1 MATTPP
7 ASPSGGGSTPDPK
20 KIQQLADLLE
30 KVDGY
35 SASTAKSMANA
46 AAQAGVLDKELTKVT
61 KRQQDL
67 NKGFQS
73 LVDSIK
79 DSVKEITKL
88 NTESGKINNSFNE
101 LDSLASKVLR
111 SKKDIKNASSEELK
125 NINKSIIEEVQNLK
139 LQREKL
145 TEKKRSKG
153 LNEEEKKQLA
163 TINNIMDAQGN
174 LRKKTAS
181 GEENYLA
188 TLQEETK
195 ELTKQA
201 KIEENVEKTKTA
213 GKDAALGI
221 SKALESAF
229 GVGAILEF
237 FKGVDDRI
245 GGLAKNLNMT
255 YNDAAD
261 LNKQFAD
268 MGSSMNDAFLNS
280 KSLGES
286 FTAISQDLG
295 VSIAADAEAMKGE
308 LATFTKLR
316 DQAGFTN
323 EELTK
328 FYKLGLVNNKTLEQ
342 TTEEFLGGAKALS
355 AQKGLAINVKQLMKE
370 TANASSA
377 LKLTLSAVP
386 GGLAKAAVEAKA
398 LGVSL
403 EQLENI
409 QQGLLNFED
418 SISAEL
424 EAELL
429 TGKEINLEKA
439 RLAALNGDIGEMAK
453 ELNAELGG
461 SAEFNKMNVIQQEAM
476 AKAVGMTREELAKS
490 LIEQEA
496 LQSVGVATAEAAK
509 EKYDALRSSGLTAE
523 QAAVELGNE
532 QLAQQ
537 YEQASIQEKFNATLE
552 SAKDIFVQMGTG
564 PLQMISNLMTYIT
577 KHMTAIKV
585 IASIIA
591 GIFVGKWAA
600 GLAKS
605 TIGLIQMI
613 PKLAT
618 ALSLSTARATAET
631 TAAEASTLGT
641 ATFGII
647 AGLIAVGAAMYSAFS
662 QGDAEAEK
670 MNKSSD
676 AMIGPAGFGR
686 VLSDGRGGI
695 QTAFADED
703 HIIASTNNP
712 MTIPSNN
719 NAGMMAMV
727 ASMQSATEKAISGMQ
742 NSISSVINRP
752 VNVSMNID
760 GSKVGEA
767 AVNGVNNR
775 NMTQQTVIQ

>member
-1 MATTPP
+1 MATPP
-7 ASPSGGGSTPDPK
+7 VSPPGGGGSTPDPR

-30 KVDGY
+30 RVDGY
-35 SASTAKSMANA
+35 SASTARSMANA
-46 AAQAGVLDKELTKVT
+46 AAQAGVLDDELTKVA

-73 LVDSIK
+73 IVTSLK
-79 DSVKEITKL
+79 DSVKELNKL
-88 NTESGKINNSFNE
+88 NTSSGQVTNSFNE

-125 NINKSIIEEVQNLK
+125 NIQKSIIEEVQNLK

-145 TEKKRSKG
+145 TEKKRSRG

-163 TINNIMDAQGN
+163 AINNIMDAQGN

-181 GEENYLA
+181 GEENYLK

-195 ELTKQA
+195 ELEKQA
-201 KIEENVEKTKTA
+201 KIEENIEKTKTA
-213 GKDAALGI
+213 GKDAAAGI

-245 GGLAKNLNMT
+245 GDLGKNLNMT
-255 YNDAAD
+255 YNQAAD

-295 VSIAADAEAMKGE
+295 VSVAADAEAMKEE

-377 LKLTLSAVP
+377 LKLTLSAIP

-496 LQSVGVATAEAAK
+496 LQSIGVATAEAAK
-509 EKYDALRSSGLTAE
+509 EKYDNLRSSGLTAE

-585 IASIIA
+585 IAGIIA

-618 ALSLSTARATAET
+618 ALGLSTARATAET
-631 TAAEASTLGT
+631 TAAEAATLGG
-641 ATFGII
+641 ATVGIL
-647 AGLIAVGAAMYSAFS
+647 AGLATVGAAMYAAFS
-662 QGDAEAEK
+662 SGDAETEK
-670 MNKSSD
+670 LSKTND
-676 AMIGPAGFGR
+676 GIIGPQGYGR

-712 MTIPSNN
+712 MTVPSNN

-742 NSISSVINRP
+742 NTISSIANKP

-760 GSKVGEA
+760 GTKVGEA
-767 AVNGVNNR
+767 AVNGFNNR
-775 NMTQQTVIQ
+775 NLTQQTALQ

>member
-1 MATTPP
+1 
-7 ASPSGGGSTPDPK
+7 
-20 KIQQLADLLE
+20 
-30 KVDGY
+30 
-35 SASTAKSMANA
+35 
-46 AAQAGVLDKELTKVT
+46 
-61 KRQQDL
+61 
-67 NKGFQS
+67 
-73 LVDSIK
+73 
-79 DSVKEITKL
+79 
-88 NTESGKINNSFNE
+88 
-101 LDSLASKVLR
+101 
-111 SKKDIKNASSEELK
+111 
-125 NINKSIIEEVQNLK
+125 
-139 LQREKL
+139 
-145 TEKKRSKG
+145 
-153 LNEEEKKQLA
+153 
-163 TINNIMDAQGN
+163 MDAQGG
-174 LRKKTAS
+174 LRKKTAN
-181 GEENYLA
+181 GEENYLVI
-188 TLQEETK
+188 LQEETK
-195 ELTKQA
+195 ELEKQA
-201 KIEENVEKTKTA
+201 KIEETNKKNKNSAENA
-213 GKDAALGI
+213 AADIGK
-221 SKALESAF
+221 KLENAF
-229 GVGAILEF
+229 GVVAILKF

-255 YNDAAD
+255 YNEAAD

-295 VSIAADAEAMKGE
+295 VSVAADAEAMKEE

-496 LQSVGVATAEAAK
+496 LQSIGVATAEAAK
-509 EKYDALRSSGLTAE
+509 EKYDNLRSSGLTAE
-523 QAAVELGNE
+523 QAAVQLGNE

-552 SAKDIFVQMGTG
+552 SAKDLFVQMGTG
-564 PLQMISNLMTYIT
+564 PLQMISNLMTTIT
-577 KHMTAIKV
+577 KHMGVIKFIVGAIGTIMAV
-585 IASIIA
+585 QWVNSI
-591 GIFVGKWAA
+591 GK
-600 GLAKS
+600 
-605 TIGLIQMI
+605 TVIGLIQMV

-618 ALSLSTARATAET
+618 ALGLSTSKAIADTA
-631 TAAEASTLGT
+631 AAEASTLGA
-641 ATFGII
+641 ATPFIVG
-647 AGLIAVGAAMYSAFS
+647 GLAVAAAAILASM
-662 QGDAEAEK
+662 
-670 MNKSSD
+670 SS
-676 AMIGPAGFGR
+676 
-686 VLSDGRGGI
+686 SS
-695 QTAFADED
+695 QTA
-703 HIIASTNNP
+703 SKT
-712 MTIPSNN
+712 
-719 NAGMMAMV
+719 NAGIMGP
-727 ASMQSATEKAISGMQ
+727 Q
-742 NSISSVINRP
+742 
-752 VNVSMNID
+752 
-760 GSKVGEA
+760 
-767 AVNGVNNR
+767 
-775 NMTQQTVIQ
+775 

>member
-1 MATTPP
+1 MATPP
-7 ASPSGGGSTPDPK
+7 ASPSGGGGSTPDPR

-30 KVDGY
+30 RVDGY
-35 SASTAKSMANA
+35 SASTARSMANA
-46 AAQAGVLDKELTKVT
+46 AAQAGVLDDELTKVA

-111 SKKDIKNASSEELK
+111 SKKDIKNTSSEELK
-125 NINKSIIEEVQNLK
+125 NIQKSIIEEVQNLK

-145 TEKKRSKG
+145 TEKKRSRG

-163 TINNIMDAQGN
+163 AINNIMDTQGN

-181 GEENYLA
+181 GEENYLK

-195 ELTKQA
+195 ELEKQA
-201 KIEENVEKTKTA
+201 KIEENIEKTKTA

-229 GVGAILEF
+229 GVVAILEF

-255 YNDAAD
+255 YNEAAD

-295 VSIAADAEAMKGE
+295 VSVAADAEAMKEE

-355 AQKGLAINVKQLMKE
+355 TQKGLAINVKQLMKE
-370 TANASSA
+370 TASASSV

-409 QQGLLNFED
+409 QQGLLNFEE

-429 TGKEINLEKA
+429 TGKEINLETA
-439 RLAALNGDIGEMAK
+439 RLAALNGDIAGMAAAI
-453 ELNAELGG
+453 NGELGG
-461 SAEFNKMNVIQQEAM
+461 SAEFNKMNVLQQEAM

-496 LQSVGVATAEAAK
+496 LQSVGAKTTEEAK
-509 EKYDALRSSGLTAE
+509 KKYDDLRSSGLTAE
-523 QAAVELGNE
+523 QAAVQLGNE

-552 SAKDIFVQMGTG
+552 SAKDLFVQMGTG
-564 PLQMISNLMTYIT
+564 PLQMISNLMTTIT
-577 KHMTAIKV
+577 KHMGVIKFIVGAIGTIMAV
-585 IASIIA
+585 QWVNSI
-591 GIFVGKWAA
+591 GK
-600 GLAKS
+600 
-605 TIGLIQMI
+605 TVIGLIQMV

-618 ALSLSTARATAET
+618 ALGLSTSKAIADTA
-631 TAAEASTLGT
+631 AAEASTLGAATPFIVGGLAVAAAAILASMSSSSQT
-641 ATFGII
+641 ASKTNDGI
-647 AGLIAVGAAMYSAFS
+647 
-662 QGDAEAEK
+662 
-670 MNKSSD
+670 
-676 AMIGPAGFGR
+676 IGPAGYGR

-712 MTIPSNN
+712 MTVPSNN

>member
-1 MATTPP
+1 MATPP
-7 ASPSGGGSTPDPK
+7 TSPSGGGGSTPDPK

-35 SASTAKSMANA
+35 SASTARSMANA
-46 AAQAGVLDKELTKVT
+46 AAQVGVLDAELTKVA

-101 LDSLASKVLR
+101 LDSIASRVLR

-125 NINKSIIEEVQNLK
+125 NIQKSIVEEVQNLK

-163 TINNIMDAQGN
+163 AINNIMDAQGG
-174 LRKKTAS
+174 LRKKTAN
-181 GEENYLA
+181 GEENYLVI
-188 TLQEETK
+188 LQEETK
-195 ELTKQA
+195 ELEKQA
-201 KIEENVEKTKTA
+201 KIEETNKKNKNSAENA
-213 GKDAALGI
+213 AADIGK
-221 SKALESAF
+221 KLENAF
-229 GVGAILEF
+229 GVVAILKF

-255 YNDAAD
+255 YNEAAD

-295 VSIAADAEAMKGE
+295 VSVAADAEAMKEE

-496 LQSVGVATAEAAK
+496 LQSIGVATAEAAK
-509 EKYDALRSSGLTAE
+509 EKYDNLRSSGLTAE
-523 QAAVELGNE
+523 QAAVQLGNE

-552 SAKDIFVQMGTG
+552 SAKDLFVQMGTG
-564 PLQMISNLMTYIT
+564 PLQMISNLMTTIT
-577 KHMTAIKV
+577 KHMGVIKFIVGAIGTIMAV
-585 IASIIA
+585 QWVNSI
-591 GIFVGKWAA
+591 GK
-600 GLAKS
+600 
-605 TIGLIQMI
+605 TVIGLIQMV

-618 ALSLSTARATAET
+618 ALGLSTSKAIADTA
-631 TAAEASTLGT
+631 AAEASTLGAATPFIVGGLAVAAAAILASMSSSSQT
-641 ATFGII
+641 ASKTNDGIM
-647 AGLIAVGAAMYSAFS
+647 GPQGYSRA
-662 QGDAEAEK
+662 
-670 MNKSSD
+670 
-676 AMIGPAGFGR
+676 
-686 VLSDGRGGI
+686 LTDGEGGI
-695 QTAFADED
+695 QTYINDKD
-703 HIIASTNNP
+703 HVIASTNNP
-712 MTIPSNN
+712 MTVPSNN
-719 NAGMMAMV
+719 NAGMMAMI
-727 ASMQSATEKAISGMQ
+727 AGMQSTTEKTISGLQNAIS
-742 NSISSVINRP
+742 SIANKP

-760 GSKVGEA
+760 GTKVGEA
-767 AVNGVNNR
+767 AVNGFNSR
-775 NMTQQTVIQ
+775 QLTQQQFMQ

>member
-1 MATTPP
+1 MATPP
-7 ASPSGGGSTPDPK
+7 TSPSGGGGSTPDPK

-35 SASTAKSMANA
+35 SASTARSMANA
-46 AAQAGVLDKELTKVT
+46 AAQAGVLDAELTKVA

-101 LDSLASKVLR
+101 LDSIASRVLR

-125 NINKSIIEEVQNLK
+125 NIQKSIVEEVQNLK

-163 TINNIMDAQGN
+163 AINNIMDAQGG
-174 LRKKTAS
+174 LRKKTAN
-181 GEENYLA
+181 GEENYLVI
-188 TLQEETK
+188 LQEETK
-195 ELTKQA
+195 ELEKQA
-201 KIEENVEKTKTA
+201 KIEENIEKTKTA
-213 GKDAALGI
+213 GKDAAAGI

-496 LQSVGVATAEAAK
+496 LQSIGVATAEAAK
-509 EKYDALRSSGLTAE
+509 EKYDNLRSSGLTAE
-523 QAAVELGNE
+523 QAAVQLGNE

-585 IASIIA
+585 IAGIIA

-618 ALSLSTARATAET
+618 ALGLSTARATAET
-631 TAAEASTLGT
+631 AAAEAATLGG

-647 AGLIAVGAAMYSAFS
+647 AGLAAVGAAMYAAFS
-662 QGDAEAEK
+662 SGDAETAK
-670 MNKSSD
+670 LTNDGIM
-676 AMIGPAGFGR
+676 GPQGYSRA
-686 VLSDGRGGI
+686 LTDGEGGI
-695 QTAFADED
+695 QTYINDKD
-703 HIIASTNNP
+703 HVIASTNNP
-712 MTIPSNN
+712 MTVPSNN
-719 NAGMMAMV
+719 NAGMMAMI
-727 ASMQSATEKAISGMQ
+727 AGMQSTTEKTISGLQNAIS
-742 NSISSVINRP
+742 SIANKP

-760 GSKVGEA
+760 GTKVGEA
-767 AVNGVNNR
+767 AVNGFNSR
-775 NMTQQTVIQ
+775 QLTQQQFMQ

>member
-1 MATTPP
+1 
-7 ASPSGGGSTPDPK
+7 
-20 KIQQLADLLE
+20 
-30 KVDGY
+30 
-35 SASTAKSMANA
+35 
-46 AAQAGVLDKELTKVT
+46 
-61 KRQQDL
+61 
-67 NKGFQS
+67 
-73 LVDSIK
+73 
-79 DSVKEITKL
+79 
-88 NTESGKINNSFNE
+88 
-101 LDSLASKVLR
+101 
-111 SKKDIKNASSEELK
+111 
-125 NINKSIIEEVQNLK
+125 
-139 LQREKL
+139 
-145 TEKKRSKG
+145 
-153 LNEEEKKQLA
+153 
-163 TINNIMDAQGN
+163 
-174 LRKKTAS
+174 
-181 GEENYLA
+181 
-188 TLQEETK
+188 
-195 ELTKQA
+195 
-201 KIEENVEKTKTA
+201 
-213 GKDAALGI
+213 
-221 SKALESAF
+221 
-229 GVGAILEF
+229 
-237 FKGVDDRI
+237 
-245 GGLAKNLNMT
+245 
-255 YNDAAD
+255 
-261 LNKQFAD
+261 
-268 MGSSMNDAFLNS
+268 
-280 KSLGES
+280 
-286 FTAISQDLG
+286 
-295 VSIAADAEAMKGE
+295 MKGE

-496 LQSVGVATAEAAK
+496 LQSIGVATAEAAK
-509 EKYDALRSSGLTAE
+509 EKYDNLRSSGLTAE
-523 QAAVELGNE
+523 QAAVQLGNE

-585 IASIIA
+585 IAGIIA

-618 ALSLSTARATAET
+618 ALGLSTARATAET
-631 TAAEASTLGT
+631 AAAEAATLGG

-647 AGLIAVGAAMYSAFS
+647 AGLAAVGAAMYAAFS
-662 QGDAEAEK
+662 SGDAETAK
-670 MNKSSD
+670 LTNDGIM
-676 AMIGPAGFGR
+676 GPQGYSRA
-686 VLSDGRGGI
+686 LTDGEGGI
-695 QTAFADED
+695 QTYINDKD
-703 HIIASTNNP
+703 HVIASTNNP
-712 MTIPSNN
+712 MTVPSNN
-719 NAGMMAMV
+719 NAGMMAMI
-727 ASMQSATEKAISGMQ
+727 AGMQSTTEKTISGLQNAIS
-742 NSISSVINRP
+742 SIANKP

-760 GSKVGEA
+760 GTKVGEA
-767 AVNGVNNR
+767 AVNGFNSR
-775 NMTQQTVIQ
+775 QLTQQQFMQ

>member
-7 ASPSGGGSTPDPK
+7 ASPSGGGSTPDPR

-30 KVDGY
+30 RVDGY
-35 SASTAKSMANA
+35 SASTARSMANA
-46 AAQAGVLDKELTKVT
+46 AAQAGILDDELAKVL

-79 DSVKEITKL
+79 DSVKELTKL
-88 NTESGKINNSFNE
+88 NTESGKITNSFNE
-101 LDSLASKVLR
+101 LDSIASRVLR

-125 NINKSIIEEVQNLK
+125 NIGQSITEEVQNLK

-145 TEKKRSKG
+145 KEKQRQRI
-153 LNEEEKKQLA
+153 LTAEEGKQLRHLVDL
-163 TINNIMDAQGN
+163 MDDQGN
-174 LRKKTAS
+174 LRKKTLR
-181 GEENYLA
+181 GEENYLV

-195 ELTKQA
+195 ELEKQA
-201 KIEENVEKTKTA
+201 KIEENIEKTKTA

-229 GVGAILEF
+229 GIGAILTF

-255 YNDAAD
+255 YNEAAD

-295 VSIAADAEAMKGE
+295 VSVAADAEAMKEE

-370 TANASSA
+370 TASASSA

-496 LQSVGVATAEAAK
+496 LQNIGAASAEEAKAKYDKLRETMSAEEAAK
-509 EKYDALRSSGLTAE
+509 S
-523 QAAVELGNE
+523 LGDE

-564 PLQMISNLMTYIT
+564 PLQMISNLMTTIT
-577 KHMTAIKV
+577 KNMTLIKV
-585 IASIIA
+585 IAGIIA

-618 ALSLSTARATAET
+618 ALGLRTARATAET
-631 TAAEASTLGT
+631 TAAEAATLGG
-641 ATFGII
+641 ATVGIL
-647 AGLIAVGAAMYSAFS
+647 AGLATVGAAMYAAFS
-662 QGDAEAEK
+662 SGDAETEK
-670 MNKSSD
+670 LSKTND
-676 AMIGPAGFGR
+676 GMIGPAGYGR

-727 ASMQSATEKAISGMQ
+727 ASMQTATEKAISGIQ
-742 NSISSVINRP
+742 NSISSIANKP

-760 GSKVGEA
+760 GTKVGEA

-775 NMTQQTVIQ
+775 NMTQQTVMQ